1 MSKPKAKNWGFKKP
15 NRVDPAL
22 ASAIRMAEVDFNA
35 RKKAREI
42 MAVNDELNRMND
54 KRFEEMT
61 NEYTDWDLGCAA
73 LVLHRMYKKNAAE
86 CAKFLTR
93 VQELTKEF
101 IEKGITSE
109 QIWEIIRVEIGLDIE
124 RDY

>member
-1 MSKPKAKNWGFKKP
+1 MILHRNNETNLESLDLVKIK
-15 NRVDPAL
+15 
-22 ASAIRMAEVDFNA
+22 
-35 RKKAREI
+35 EI
-42 MAVNDELNRMND
+42 LKVAFMKLNRMND

-86 CAKFLTR
+86 CAKFLTS
-93 VQELTKEF
+93 VQDLTKEY
-101 IEKGITSE
+101 IEKGITSD
-109 QIWEIIRVEIGLDIE
+109 QIWEIVRVEIGLDIE

>member
-1 MSKPKAKNWGFKKP
+1 MSKPKAKDWGFKKP

-22 ASAIRMAEVDFNA
+22 ASAIRMAEIDFTA

-42 MAVNDELNRMND
+42 MAVNTELQRMND
-54 KRFEEMT
+54 ERFDEMT

-73 LVLHRMYKKNAAE
+73 LALHRMYKKNATE

-93 VQELTKEF
+93 IQELTNEF
-101 IEKGITSE
+101 REKGITSD
-109 QIWEIIRVEIGLDIE
+109 QIWEIVRVEIGLDIE
-124 RDY
+124 RQY